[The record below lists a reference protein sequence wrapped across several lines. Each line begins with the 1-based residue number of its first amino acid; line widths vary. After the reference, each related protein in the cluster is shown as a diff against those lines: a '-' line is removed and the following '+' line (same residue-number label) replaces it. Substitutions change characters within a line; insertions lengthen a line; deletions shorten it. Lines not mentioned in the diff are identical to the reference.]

1 MNVIKSLTLSLSLAV
16 VLTQGLH
23 AQQNST
29 TQLSLKQAQ
38 EYALKNSPLIKNANI
53 DLESAKKKIW
63 ETTAIGLPQING
75 KVAGSY
81 MLQIPSKVE
90 EFASLGS
97 LETWMYYSDQALHN
111 YESTNPAFGHIA
123 NPGTPATVTDNQ
135 MKWGLT
141 LDITVSQI
149 LFSGSYI
156 VGLQTAKTF
165 KSLSEISI
173 TKSENDLIEAV
184 TNAYFICVIAQ
195 ENKHVIDS
203 IYQTTDTIL
212 KEITEIQKEGLME
225 ETDVDQMQLTL
236 TNIQNTKEM
245 IDRQCEVALNLLK
258 YQMGMELT
266 NQIELKDNT
275 DQLIG
280 QLNAEVLVQKN
291 LNVNTQIDYRM
302 LEIQE
307 KMAILNVKYQKSTF
321 LPDVVAF
328 YDHQENF
335 NPNSFTFS
343 PPNVLGLSVNIPIFG
358 SGQKLARVSQANLGL
373 EKIKNGKTQLSIGLQ
388 TQFSDARSSFITSM
402 NKYQT
407 NKQARDLAYKIYSRS
422 LIKYKEGLITSLE
435 LAQAQNQYLQAQTN
449 YYTAIMEMSTS
460 YTKLEKLLK

>member
-1 MNVIKSLTLSLSLAV
+1 MNVIKSFTLSLSLAM

-63 ETTAIGLPQING
+63 ETTAFGLPQING

-81 MLQIPSKVE
+81 MLALPDKIK
-90 EFASLGS
+90 EFSSLNSLG
-97 LETWMYYSDQALHN
+97 LWLYYADQQLSKNNPTNQAL
-111 YESTNPAFGHIA
+111 GHITD
-123 NPGTPATVTDNQ
+123 PGPTTTVSDAD

-141 LDITVSQI
+141 LDITVSQL

-156 VGLQTAKTF
+156 VGLQTSKTF
-165 KSLSEISI
+165 KAFSEISI
-173 TKSENDLIEAV
+173 TKSENDLIESV

-203 IYQTTDTIL
+203 IYQTTGNIL
-212 KEITEIQKEGLME
+212 KEISEIQKEGLME

-258 YQMGMELT
+258 FQMGMDLK

-280 QLNAEVLVQKN
+280 QLNSEVLVQKN
-291 LNVNTQIDYRM
+291 LDVNKQVDYRL

-307 KMAILNVKYQKSTF
+307 KMAELNVKLQKSTF
-321 LPDVVAF
+321 LPDVAA
-328 YDHQENF
+328 YYNHQENF
-335 NPNSFTFS
+335 NTNSFSFT
-343 PPNVLGLSVNIPIFG
+343 PPNVVGLSVNIPIFG

-373 EKIKNGKTQLSIGLQ
+373 EKLRNGKSQLSMGLQ

>member
-1 MNVIKSLTLSLSLAV
+1 MNVIKSFTLSLSLAV

-38 EYALKNSPLIKNANI
+38 DYALKNSQIIKNVKI
-53 DLESAKKKIW
+53 DLESAKQKIW

-81 MLQIPSKVE
+81 MLQIPAKVE

-97 LETWMYYSDQALHN
+97 LETWMYNADQALKGLA
-111 YESTNPAFGHIA
+111 PANQNFGYIP

-141 LDITVSQI
+141 LDITVSQL
-149 LFSGSYI
+149 LFSGTYI
-156 VGLQTAKTF
+156 IGIQAF
-165 KSLSEISI
+165 KAFKQFSEVNI
-173 TKSENDLIEAV
+173 TKSENDLLESV
-184 TNAYFICVIAQ
+184 SNAYFLCVIAQ
-195 ENKHVIDS
+195 ENKMVIDS
-203 IYQTTDTIL
+203 IYQTTGNIL
-212 KEITEIQKEGLME
+212 KEITEIQKEGIME

-258 YQMGMELT
+258 FQMGMDLKE
-266 NQIELKDNT
+266 QILLKDKT
-275 DQLIG
+275 DDLIG
-280 QLNAEVLVQKN
+280 QLKVDVLIQQT
-291 LNVNTQIDYRM
+291 LNVENQIDYRLLT
-302 LEIQE
+302 LEE
-307 KMAILNVKYQKSTF
+307 KRASLNVKYQKSFF
-321 LPDVVAF
+321 LPEVAAF

-358 SGQKLARVSQANLGL
+358 SGQKLSRVSQANLDL

-402 NKYQT
+402 NKYQA
-407 NKQARDLAYKIYSRS
+407 NKQARDLAYKIYTRS
-422 LIKYKEGLITSLE
+422 LVKYKEGLMTSLE
-435 LAQAQNQYLQAQTN
+435 LAQAQSQYLQAQTN
-449 YYTAIMEMSTS
+449 YYSSIIDMSSS
-460 YTKLEKLLK
+460 YSKLEKLLK